1 MKDLNSTET
10 MQVNSV
16 MEAMKSKLIRDATDQ
31 ELASKFSVIYF
42 MIGLRPQ
49 HIPNPEESKALFA
62 YVRTTYPLRTL
73 DELWLAF
80 KNYVEQKYCEDVKF
94 YDQFTLI
101 NFNMIMN
108 AYRQYVNDL
117 NSKLREVK
125 PPVQDVDYSKEED
138 IKEFLQKT
146 NLTTKNLLLIPVYMF
161 DIMEELGYIN
171 QSETDKI
178 ILFRTATDIYEAK
191 LRKDAEYFDKFA
203 IGKLNR
209 FLKEKQDNFE
219 NIDDI
224 TVNEVKTIYKRLSCL
239 NENKKYQRSINS
251 TTKA

>member
-1 MKDLNSTET
+1 
-10 MQVNSV
+10 MQVNLV

-31 ELASKFSVIYF
+31 ELAAKFSVIYF

-125 PPVQDVDYSKEED
+125 PPVQESDYSKEED
-138 IKEFLQKT
+138 IKEFLEKK
-146 NLTTKNLLLIPVYMF
+146 NLTKRDLALIPTYMF

-178 ILFRTATDIYEAK
+178 ILYKTATEIYEGR
-191 LRKDAEYFDKFA
+191 LRTEAQFFDKFA
-203 IGKLNR
+203 LQKLNR
-209 FLKEKQDNFE
+209 FLKDKQDNFMVIE
-219 NIDDI
+219 DI
-224 TVNEVKTIYKRLSCL
+224 TVKEVKTIYKKLSCL
-239 NENKKYQRSINS
+239 NENRKYQRNNA
-251 TTKA
+251 KNN